1 MYVFIQLLTKTRLH
15 NLIYFFSLLIIP
27 LSLSLF
33 LFLKKYGSKIEK
45 KIQEADELAQAFDE
59 FLSGLTHNFR
69 CMEDIK
75 IRLKLSNG
83 ETI

>member
-1 MYVFIQLLTKTRLH
+1 MNYSF
-15 NLIYFFSLLIIP
+15 P
-27 LSLSLF
+27 SLSLF
-33 LFLKKYGSKIEK
+33 LFLKKYRSKIEE
-45 KIQEADELAQAFDE
+45 KIQVADDLAQAFDE

-69 CMEDIK
+69 CIEDIT